1 MVRETAGNTGSGKD
15 LSDSNVFE
23 ILTSTA
29 PSSESR
35 KDRPLPKH
43 RAEVHPVSVAPYRGQ
58 RTTNTKWR
66 TSPKYSGTAK
76 VGLSPASSKR
86 VDNRVCIAVTPRQWF
101 LTTTAP
107 KLVRGLAGRS
117 MGERQGTV
125 IWKLGGSKGLVGND

>member
-1 MVRETAGNTGSGKD
+1 MVRETAGNTGSGKNP
-15 LSDSNVFE
+15 SDSIVFE

-43 RAEVHPVSVAPYRGQ
+43 RAEVHLVPVAP
-58 RTTNTKWR
+58 
-66 TSPKYSGTAK
+66 SGEQQIKSGGLRQKCSDTAK
-76 VGLSPASSKR
+76 VGLSLASCKR
-86 VDNRVCIAVTPRQWF
+86 VDNQICIAVTYRQSF

-117 MGERQGTV
+117 MGERRGTV